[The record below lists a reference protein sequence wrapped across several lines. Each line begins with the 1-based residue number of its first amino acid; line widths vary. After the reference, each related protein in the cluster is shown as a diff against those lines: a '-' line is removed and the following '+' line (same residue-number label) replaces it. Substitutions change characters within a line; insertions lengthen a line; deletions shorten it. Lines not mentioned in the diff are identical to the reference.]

1 MVHLENLIPEA
12 RKEDKMN
19 CRITKKISLY
29 PIIVVF
35 IAVGVLFS
43 GASVCAVEEVTVGV
57 LLPFSGPVA
66 PIGRS
71 SRQGLDFTVKEVN
84 EGGGIKSLG
93 GAKIKLVYAD
103 TRGDP
108 KIGMSEAERLI
119 LKDKASVLLG
129 AYQSS
134 VTMTS
139 TQVAERNKVP
149 YLTLIAV
156 ADPITERGFKY
167 VFRVNDKSS
176 WPAGLLM
183 KFFPEMGKQTGKPL
197 KSLGL
202 LYENTEFG
210 QSSAKAWKQGAK
222 EQGYQVILDEP
233 YPHGITDV
241 TPIILKFKHAN
252 PDAVLNVS
260 YVSDIILI
268 VKALAESKWRPKV
281 FYAAGGV
288 ENEPEF
294 VRSVGELAE
303 YHINVFPYSPDIFL
317 AKPWVR
323 TVDENFKKEYGV
335 QLTMEPVFAYVDIL
349 VLADVLER
357 ARSTDPEKIREAFA
371 KTNITEG
378 KALMLPYKKIEFGPD
393 GQNPHAA
400 SLVCQWQNRKIRIVY
415 PPNFVAPGVKA
426 IWPAPPWDEHK

>member
-1 MVHLENLIPEA
+1 
-12 RKEDKMN
+12 MN
-19 CRITKKISLY
+19 CQITKRISLY
-29 PIIVVF
+29 LFLIGF
-35 IAVGVLFS
+35 IAVGILYSSPFVY
-43 GASVCAVEEVTVGV
+43 AVEEVTVGV
-57 LLPFSGPVA
+57 LLPLSGPVA

-71 SRQGLDFTVKEVN
+71 ARQGLDFAVREVN

-93 GAKIKLVYAD
+93 GAKIKLIYAD

-129 AYQSS
+129 SYQSS

-139 TQVAERNKVP
+139 TQVAEKHKIP

-156 ADPITERGFKY
+156 ADDITGRGFKY
-167 VFRVNDKSS
+167 VFRANEKASS
-176 WPAGLLM
+176 PAELSI
-183 KFFPEMGKQTGKPL
+183 KFFVEIGKQTGKPV
-197 KSLGL
+197 KTLGL
-202 LYENTEFG
+202 LYENTEYG
-210 QSSAKAWKQGAK
+210 QSSAKAWKQYAK
-222 EQGYQVILDEP
+222 EYGFQIVLDEP

-241 TPIILKFKHAN
+241 TPIILKFKNSN
-252 PDAVLNVS
+252 PDVVLNVS

-268 VKALAESKWRPKV
+268 VKALAENKWRPKA

-288 ENEPEF
+288 ENEPQF
-294 VRSVGELAE
+294 VQSAGELAE
-303 YHINVFPYSPDIFL
+303 YHFNIFPYSPDLFL

-335 QLTMEPVFAYVDIL
+335 PLSNEPVFAYVDIFI
-349 VLADVLER
+349 LADVLER
-357 ARSTDPEKIREAFA
+357 AGSTDPEKIREAFA

-378 KALMLPYKKIEFGPD
+378 KALMLPFKKIEFGPD
-393 GQNPHAA
+393 GQNPHAR

-415 PPNFVAPGVKA
+415 PPEFVAPGVKA
-426 IWPAPPWDEHK
+426 IWPTPPWD